1 VTHFPDKYKAAFLA
15 IAAGEDRRAL
25 SQGQRAEK

>member
-15 IAAGEDRRAL
+15 ILSALPDR
-25 SQGQRAEK
+25 SAE